1 MKEIKLMLFGLLLM
15 ICRESDTFSSD
26 LKTILL
32 GISAVF
38 IAIAFKLMSN
48 NIDQNEARII
58 NLEEEIA
65 KLKRNSKKQ

>member
-1 MKEIKLMLFGLLLM
+1 MSCLLILFGLLLM

-38 IAIAFKLMSN
+38 IAIAFTLMSN
-48 NIDQNEARII
+48 NIYQNEARII

-65 KLKRNSKKQ
+65 KLKGDSKNSE